1 MAEKNLIKEMHD
13 EMNEEFAEAFI
24 SNIQT
29 LIPKEWKPKIDEMLP
44 KILKLVKH
52 GLSAMFK
59 KIAKDLG
66 DNKKIFV
73 IMNYPVKYI
82 DKDTVVFEP
91 YILSIETEKLLKFEL
106 KEGEKP
112 EWTFSFAEAVKKIQS
127 YKTIESLITDLQG
140 GKIISLP
147 DEKQENPKQEEKKPK
162 QIESPKS

>member
-1 MAEKNLIKEMHD
+1 MTEKNLIKEMRD

-52 GLSAMFK
+52 GISAMFK
-59 KIAKDLG
+59 KIAKELG

-82 DKDTVVFEP
+82 DKDTVIYEP
-91 YILSIETEKLLKFEL
+91 YMLSIETEKLLKFEL

-112 EWTFSFAEAVKKIQS
+112 EWMLSFAEVIKKIQS

-147 DEKQENPKQEEKKPK
+147 EENSKQEEPKQEKPK

>member
-1 MAEKNLIKEMHD
+1 MTEKNLIKEMRD

-82 DKDTVVFEP
+82 DKDTVIYEP
-91 YILSIETEKLLKFEL
+91 YMLSIETEKLLKFEL

-112 EWTFSFAEAVKKIQS
+112 EWMLSFAEVIKKIQS

-147 DEKQENPKQEEKKPK
+147 EENSKQEEPKQEKPK

>member
-1 MAEKNLIKEMHD
+1 MRD

-52 GLSAMFK
+52 GISAMFK
-59 KIAKDLG
+59 KIAKELG

-82 DKDTVVFEP
+82 DKDTVIYEP
-91 YILSIETEKLLKFEL
+91 YMLSIETEKLLKFEL

-112 EWTFSFAEAVKKIQS
+112 EWMLSFAEVIKKIQS

-147 DEKQENPKQEEKKPK
+147 EENSKQEEPKQEKPK